1 METPKV
7 WCVRA
12 HGGRGTEEFVRG
24 EFVGLEGRSD
34 LTTATSHEDIE
45 AILRS
50 DFPDAN
56 PYRLGQIVGIV
67 ERFRLRI
74 RKGDIV
80 VTPDAEGRLR
90 WGTVR
95 DGKYRF
101 VANGRYPHR
110 FAALWTKDAISRA
123 ELSVPLQATL
133 RSAQTVFEIDPSDE
147 VLRRIGKAVAPRQ
160 SESADWREAVLGKVL
175 ELQPSEFEI
184 LTAHLLSALGFEET
198 EVTGRS
204 GDGGVDVVGQLDIS
218 GLARIK
224 LFVQA
229 KRYKLGSRIT
239 ASTVRALRAAIAR
252 DGQGAFITTADFDRR
267 AYQDA
272 TDPGFPRIG
281 LVNGQRLVDLLGEHW
296 AELPEEL
303 RRKLGLRPG
312 LVPLA
317 G

>member
-1 METPKV
+1 MGTPKV

-12 HGGRGTEEFVRG
+12 HGGQGTEEFVRG
-24 EFVGLEGRSD
+24 EFVGLAGRSD
-34 LTTATSHEDIE
+34 LTTAKSREEIE
-45 AILRS
+45 TIVRS
-50 DFPDAN
+50 AFPDAN
-56 PYRLGQIVGIV
+56 PYKLGQIVGIV

-80 VTPDAEGRLR
+80 VTPDAEGKLR

-95 DGKYRF
+95 DGEYRF
-101 VANGRYPHR
+101 LENERYAHR
-110 FAALWTKDAISRA
+110 FAAHWSEDAISRA

-133 RSAQTVFEIDPSDE
+133 RSAQSVFEIDPPNE
-147 VLRRIGKAVAPRQ
+147 ILRRIGKAVAPRRG
-160 SESADWREAVLGKVL
+160 ESPDWREAVLGRVL
-175 ELQPSEFEI
+175 ELHPSEFEI
-184 LTAHLLSALGFEET
+184 LTAHLLAALGFEGA

-204 GDGGVDVVGQLDIS
+204 GDGGVDAIGELDVS

-229 KRYKLGSRIT
+229 KRYKLGSRIS
-239 ASTVRALRAAIAR
+239 ANTVRALRAAIPR

-267 AYQDA
+267 AHQDA
-272 TDPGFPRIG
+272 IDPNFPRIG
-281 LVNGQRLVDLLGEHW
+281 LINGQRLVELLVEHW
-296 AELPEEL
+296 TELPEEF